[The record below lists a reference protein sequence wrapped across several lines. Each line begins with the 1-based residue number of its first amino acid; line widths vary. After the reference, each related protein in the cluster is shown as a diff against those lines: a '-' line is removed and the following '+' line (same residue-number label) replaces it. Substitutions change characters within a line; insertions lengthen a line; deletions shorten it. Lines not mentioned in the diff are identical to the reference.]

1 MALLIRGQSIRNQIP
16 VSSVVFNR
24 PTLLWRRVPGHV
36 VAADDRKPSGA
47 SPMDSE
53 HRDLVTKTRALI
65 ETTRREILQLREE
78 IESARTTVDRT
89 QRLLSRTEPSN
100 RIARPAKAL

>member
-1 MALLIRGQSIRNQIP
+1 MPLAGTRRER
-16 VSSVVFNR
+16 VVFAATKEPKYPFIRCSFIR
-24 PTLLWRRVPGHV
+24 PLE
-36 VAADDRKPSGA
+36 PSRA

>member
-1 MALLIRGQSIRNQIP
+1 RPRGGIPLGGKRRGGVFLPAPKEPKSPFILCSFIRP
-16 VSSVVFNR
+16 
-24 PTLLWRRVPGHV
+24 L
-36 VAADDRKPSGA
+36 DPSRA

-65 ETTRREILQLREE
+65 ETPRREILQLREE
-78 IESARTTVDRT
+78 IESAWTTVDRT

>member
-1 MALLIRGQSIRNQIP
+1 MSWLPMFDEASLMTPLEPSRA
-16 VSSVVFNR
+16 SS
-24 PTLLWRRVPGHV
+24 
-36 VAADDRKPSGA
+36 
-47 SPMDSE
+47 MDSE

>member
-1 MALLIRGQSIRNQIP
+1 MSWLPMFDEASLMTPLEPSRA
-16 VSSVVFNR
+16 SS
-24 PTLLWRRVPGHV
+24 
-36 VAADDRKPSGA
+36 
-47 SPMDSE
+47 MDSE
-53 HRDLVTKTRALI
+53 HRDLVIKTRALI
-65 ETTRREILQLREE
+65 ETTRREILELREE